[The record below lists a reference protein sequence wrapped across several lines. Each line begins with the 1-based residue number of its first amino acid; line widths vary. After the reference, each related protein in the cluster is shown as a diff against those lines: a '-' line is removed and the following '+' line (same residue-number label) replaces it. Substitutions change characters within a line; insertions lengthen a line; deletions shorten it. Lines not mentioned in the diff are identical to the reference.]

1 MSTLTRL
8 LQPFTEMVRWGEPY
22 DVEDDDPLLDS
33 PSHADEQF
41 NLWA

>member
-1 MSTLTRL
+1 VSTLIRL
-8 LQPFTEMVRWGEPY
+8 LQPFTDMVRWGEPY

-33 PSHADEQF
+33 PAPHDDRF